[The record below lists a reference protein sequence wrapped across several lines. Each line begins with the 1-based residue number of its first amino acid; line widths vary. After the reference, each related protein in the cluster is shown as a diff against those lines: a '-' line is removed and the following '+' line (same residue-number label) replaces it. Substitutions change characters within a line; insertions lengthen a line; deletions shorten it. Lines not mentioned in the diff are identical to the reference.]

1 MKTVIQSVANQQQ
14 QQQMQEC
21 IKNLGSGTKTLMISN
36 EETEDIMKIFK
47 SLENPGLLL
56 KGVTDAI
63 QNEAKQQ
70 KGKFLSMLLSTLGAS
85 LLANMLASDGVIA
98 ASQGQG
104 INRNGYGMISAGYAN
119 KEGKGILRTKKW
131 I

>member
-1 MKTVIQSVANQQQ
+1 MKIVIQSLANQQQ

-36 EETEDIMKIFK
+36 EETEDIMKTFK

-56 KGVTDAI
+56 KGITDAI

-85 LLANMLASDGVIA
+85 LLANMLASDPVIA
-98 ASQGQG
+98 ASPT
-104 INRNGYGMISAGYAN
+104 RN
-119 KEGKGILRTKKW
+119 KQKW
-131 I
+131 RWNDQRWLCK